1 VQSGDHNGQKRV
13 SETVAGRLHRGALW
27 FLFAGVLLVPKTLAL
42 RRKPRTWNALRL
54 TVSLAAATLAAA
66 AWMWAPE
73 SHTRTFAMIVGT
85 VFVLLALLIPPEHQ
99 RPSVDA
105 RSRQLGAL
113 VVVKGGDYRAPAS
126 AAETEALLFIGPER
140 LSILD
145 SSLRML
151 SEVTLTEVTHLR
163 AEPTEDGWKLHLAAA
178 NGSADFFY
186 RGPFAEHFA
195 RVAESTV
202 RSQLPVRPSLLPI
215 VR

>member
-1 VQSGDHNGQKRV
+1 M
-13 SETVAGRLHRGALW
+13 SETVLGRLRRGALW
-27 FLFAGVLLVPKTLAL
+27 FLFAGVLLIPKTLAL
-42 RRKPRTWNALRL
+42 RRKPRTWNTLRL
-54 TVSLAAATLAAA
+54 IVGMVAATSAVA
-66 AWMWAPE
+66 AWMSAPGG
-73 SHTRTFAMIVGT
+73 HTRTFAVIVGT
-85 VFVLLALLIPPEHQ
+85 VFALSALLIPPEHQ

-105 RSRQLGAL
+105 RSRELGAL
-113 VVVKGGDYRAPAS
+113 VVVKGGNYRAPAS
-126 AAETEALLFIGPER
+126 AAETETLLFIGPER

-151 SEVTLTEVTHLR
+151 SEITLAEVTLLR
-163 AEPTEDGWKLHLAAA
+163 AEPTPDGWKLHLAAA
-178 NGSADFFY
+178 NTAADFFY

>member
-1 VQSGDHNGQKRV
+1 V
-13 SETVAGRLHRGALW
+13 SETVAGRVRRGALW

-54 TVSLAAATLAAA
+54 IVGVGAATLAAA
-66 AWMWAPE
+66 AWTWAHP
-73 SHTRTFAMIVGT
+73 SHARTFAMIVGT
-85 VFVLLALLIPPEHQ
+85 VFALLSLLIPPEHQ

-105 RSRQLGAL
+105 RSRELGAL
-113 VVVKGGDYRAPAS
+113 VVVKGGNYRASAS
-126 AAETEALLFIGPER
+126 AAETETLLFIGPER

-145 SSLRML
+145 TSLRIL
-151 SEVTLTEVTHLR
+151 SEITLTEATLLR
-163 AEPTEDGWKLHLAAA
+163 VEPAEDGWKLHLAAA
-178 NGSADFFY
+178 NAAADFFY

>member
-1 VQSGDHNGQKRV
+1 V
-13 SETVAGRLHRGALW
+13 SDKVESRLRRGTLW
-27 FLFAGVLLVPKTLAL
+27 FLFAGVLLIRKILAL
-42 RRKPRTWNALRL
+42 RRKPRTWNTLRL
-54 TVSLAAATLAAA
+54 TVSVAATLAVA

-73 SHTRTFAMIVGT
+73 SHTRTFAMIGGT
-85 VFVLLALLIPPEHQ
+85 VFALLALLIPPERQ

-105 RSRQLGAL
+105 RSKELGAL

-126 AAETEALLFIGPER
+126 AAETETLLFVGPER

-145 SSLRML
+145 SSLRLL
-151 SEVTLTEVTHLR
+151 SEITLTEVTLLHV
-163 AEPTEDGWKLHLAAA
+163 EPTADGWKLHLATANAA
-178 NGSADFFY
+178 ADFFY

-202 RSQLPVRPSLLPI
+202 SSQLPVRPNLLPI